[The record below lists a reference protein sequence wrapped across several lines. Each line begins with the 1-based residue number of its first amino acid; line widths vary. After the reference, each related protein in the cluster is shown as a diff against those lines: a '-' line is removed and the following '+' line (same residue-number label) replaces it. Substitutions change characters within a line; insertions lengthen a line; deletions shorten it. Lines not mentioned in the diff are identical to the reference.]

1 MKQGSGMAKR
11 SFESTGDKKSGGV
24 ILNQGEIKELVAS
37 AVFSSRLLISTH
49 TSRPF
54 FYFRQH
60 GDSLEGFLGLQ
71 HSNTNL
77 RRCASRIMETDYGI
91 EEFFVN
97 QKLAKVFKQFDLE
110 GKYIKITYI
119 GDELTGFG
127 HARKCYQV
135 EKFAV
140 TDREQMSLQS
150 GKPGTRK
157 KRGPK

>member
-1 MKQGSGMAKR
+1 MAKLDLAGTDGKR
-11 SFESTGDKKSGGV
+11 SGGI
-24 ILNQGEIKELVAS
+24 ILNQGEIKDLRSS
-37 AVFSSRLLISTH
+37 ATFSSRLLISVH

-71 HSNTNL
+71 HNNTNIH
-77 RRCASRIMETDYGI
+77 RSASRIMQTDYGV

-97 QKLAKVFKQFDLE
+97 QKLAKILKHFDLE
-110 GKYIKITYI
+110 GKYIRVTYI
-119 GDELTGFG
+119 GDELTGYG

-140 TDREQMSLQS
+140 TDRDQMSVQS
-150 GKPGTRK
+150 GAPGTKK
-157 KRGPK
+157 KRASQ